1 MDTSALPPGVAAS
14 LVKRFQDYS
23 AWRADVADRIVAFR
37 RWLHENDLADAQTE
51 LRIKQLLERLDEDK
65 LTIAF
70 VAEFSRGK
78 SELINAIFFADYGRR
93 LLPSSSGRTTMC
105 PTELAWDASGPPA
118 IHLLPIETRAT
129 NATTSEFKRFPDEW
143 EVVPLDIGDARSL
156 VEAFQQV
163 RATKRVPIE
172 EAKHYGLFLQ
182 HETSQSAGFAA
193 DGMVEIP
200 RWRHAVINFP
210 HPLLEKGLVIL
221 DTPGLNAIGTEP
233 ELTLNLLPNS
243 HAVLF
248 VLAVDTGVSKSDAE
262 VWREYLALTPGHQK
276 GRYVVVNKID
286 TLWDGLRSEEEID
299 AEIDRQMGF
308 VGDVL
313 NVPEE
318 QVLAVSAQKGLVAK
332 ITEDDRLLGR
342 SRLPILERTLSAQLI
357 PGKQAIVRET
367 TRHEVTDLLLNTR
380 SILEARLTGVL
391 EQLADLRSLRGRNL
405 DVVEEMMRKV
415 RVEKQEFE
423 RGLAQFQATRGVF
436 SQLTNTL
443 FTHLGMDALNEESK
457 RALRGMSRARLT
469 PRLRGAMQSYFDG
482 VRGKLER
489 ASDVIAEIQTMMQAM
504 YRKFSAE
511 HGLRLVAPQGFS
523 LFRFYKQFDRV
534 ERTFQVQFDTV
545 YTMLTNEQLTLTHK
559 FFETCASQVRR
570 IYQYAN
576 KEAEAWLRAIMSPM
590 EMQVREHQIQLR
602 RRLESIKRIHQ
613 ATDTLED
620 RVSELEQVET
630 TLMHQLETI
639 HLLAADIE
647 RVLDAEEPFLEKAA

>member
-1 MDTSALPPGVAAS
+1 MDTSAVPPEIAAS

-23 AWRADVADRIVAFR
+23 AWRADVASRIVAFR
-37 RWLHENDLADAQTE
+37 RWLHENELADAQTE
-51 LRIKQLLERLDEDK
+51 LRIGQLLERLDEDK

-105 PTELAWDASGPPA
+105 PTELAWDPSGPPA

-143 EVVPLDIGDARSL
+143 EVVPLDVGDARSL

-163 RATKRVPIE
+163 RTTKRVPIE
-172 EAKHYGLFLQ
+172 EAKHYGLFVQ
-182 HETSQSAGFAA
+182 HDTSQSAGFAA

-200 RWRHAVINFP
+200 RWRHAIINFP
-210 HPLLEKGLVIL
+210 HPLLEQGLVIL
-221 DTPGLNAIGTEP
+221 DTPGFNAIGTEP
-233 ELTLNLLPNS
+233 ELTLNLLPNA

-248 VLAVDTGVSKSDAE
+248 VLAVDTGVSKTDAE
-262 VWREYLALTPGHQK
+262 VWREYLAAAPRPQK

-286 TLWDGLRSEEEID
+286 TIWDGLRSEEEID
-299 AEIDRQMGF
+299 GEIDRQMRF

-313 NVPEE
+313 GVPDE

-332 ITEDDRLLGR
+332 ITEDERLLGR
-342 SRLPILERTLSAQLI
+342 SRLPVLERTLSAQLI
-357 PGKQAIVRET
+357 PSKQAIVRDT
-367 TRHEVTDLLLNTR
+367 TRREIVDLLLNTR

-391 EQLADLRSLRGRNL
+391 EQLADLRALRGRNL

-415 RVEKQEFE
+415 RAEKEGFE
-423 RGLAQFQATRGVF
+423 RGLARFQATRGVF
-436 SQLTNTL
+436 SQLTNNL
-443 FTHLGMDALNEESK
+443 FTHLGMDALSDEAK
-457 RALRGMSRARLT
+457 RTLRSMSRARIT
-469 PRLRGAMQSYFDG
+469 PRLRAAMQGYFDG
-482 VRGKLER
+482 VRGKMER
-489 ASDVIAEIQTMMQAM
+489 AGDVIAEIQTMMHAM
-504 YRKFSAE
+504 YRKFAAE
-511 HGLRLVAPQGFS
+511 HGLRLAAPQSFS
-523 LFRFYKQFDRV
+523 LLRFQKQFDRV

-590 EMQVREHQIQLR
+590 EMQVREHQMQLR

-620 RVSELEQVET
+620 RVAELEQVET
-630 TLMHQLETI
+630 TLMHQLDTI
-639 HLLAADIE
+639 HYLAAEIE
-647 RVLDAEEPFLEKAA
+647 RVLDAEEARTVKAA

>member
-1 MDTSALPPGVAAS
+1 MDTSAVPPEVAAS
-14 LVKRFQDYS
+14 LVQRFQDYS
-23 AWRADVADRIVAFR
+23 AWRADVAARIVAFR
-37 RWLHENDLADAQTE
+37 RWVHENELADAQTE
-51 LRIKQLLERLDEDK
+51 RRIAQLLERLDEDK

-105 PTELAWDASGPPA
+105 PTELTWDPSGAPA

-129 NATTSEFKRFPDEW
+129 NATTSEFKRYPDEW
-143 EVVPLDIGDARSL
+143 EYVPLDVNDAQSL

-182 HETSQSAGFAA
+182 HESSQSAGFAA

-200 RWRHAVINFP
+200 RWRHAVVNFP

-248 VLAVDTGVSKSDAE
+248 VLAADTGVSRSDADL
-262 VWREYLALTPGHQK
+262 WREYLALTPGQQK
-276 GRYVVVNKID
+276 GRYVVLNKID

-299 AEIDRQMGF
+299 AEIDRQMAF

-313 NVPEE
+313 GVPDE

-332 ITEDDRLLGR
+332 ITQDDRLLGR
-342 SRLPILERTLSAQLI
+342 SRLPALERTLSAQLI
-357 PGKQAIVRET
+357 PGKQSIVRET
-367 TRHEVTDLLLNTR
+367 TRQEIFDLLLNTR
-380 SILEARLTGVL
+380 SILDARLSGLL
-391 EQLADLRSLRGRNL
+391 EQLADLRQLRGRNL
-405 DVVEEMMRKV
+405 EVVEEMMHKV
-415 RVEKQEFE
+415 RVEKGEFE
-423 RGLAQFQATRGVF
+423 RGLARFQATRGVF

-443 FTHLGMDALNEESK
+443 FTHLGMDALNEES
-457 RALRGMSRARLT
+457 RRTLIAMSRARLT
-469 PRLRGAMQSYFDG
+469 PRLRAAMQGYFDG
-482 VRGKLER
+482 VRGRLER
-489 ASDVIAEIQTMMQAM
+489 ASGVITEIQMMMEAM
-504 YRKFSAE
+504 YRKFAAE
-511 HGLRLVAPQGFS
+511 HGLRLVAPPGFA
-523 LFRFYKQFDRV
+523 LLRFQKQFERV
-534 ERTFQVQFDTV
+534 ERTFQVQFDTA

-576 KEAEAWLRAIMSPM
+576 KEAEAWLRAVMSPM
-590 EMQVREHQIQLR
+590 ELQVREHQMQLR

-620 RVSELEQVET
+620 RVGELEQFET
-630 TLMHQLETI
+630 TLMHQLDAI
-639 HLLAADIE
+639 HHLAADIE
-647 RVLDAEEPFLEKAA
+647 RVLDTEASVAQRAA